1 MKLTC
6 MMIVAVLFLTA
17 WTFATADD
25 PRDGLGNLFSKTQH
39 EMKNPTDDPRNG
51 LGNLFSNVHHEMKNP
66 EDSKL
71 DKKCLGFGEACLMF
85 YSDCCSF
92 CVGAVC
98 L

>member
-25 PRDGLGNLFSKTQH
+25 PGNGLRDLFSIA
-39 EMKNPTDDPRNG
+39 
-51 LGNLFSNVHHEMKNP
+51 HHEMKNP
-66 EDSKL
+66 EASKL
-71 DKKCLGFGEACLMF
+71 NEKCYGFGEACLVL
-85 YSDCCSF
+85 YTDCCGY
-92 CVGAVC
+92 CVLAVC